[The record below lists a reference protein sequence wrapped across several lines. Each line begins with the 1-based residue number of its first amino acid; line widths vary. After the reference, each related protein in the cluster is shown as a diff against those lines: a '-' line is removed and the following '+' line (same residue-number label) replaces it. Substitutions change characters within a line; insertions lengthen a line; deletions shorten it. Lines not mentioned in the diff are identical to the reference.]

1 MVGYW
6 KRKQGNDPHRVS
18 SIWSSSDFTYLWSA
32 YVISQLGTQVSFI
45 ALPLI
50 ATITLAATPF
60 EVSVLSSLG
69 WLPIAL
75 ISLPAGAW
83 IDRLRRRP
91 ILIVADVSSAISLL
105 LIPIAYLF
113 DGLTIWILYA
123 VALLSGA
130 FSVIFDIAHGTY
142 VRTVVD
148 RQHLVA
154 GNSAL
159 EVGRSMTRIAGPTL
173 AGAAIQL
180 LTAPVAIVLDSLS
193 FLMSAVL
200 LFRIRQPEPRLGAV
214 SSSEGHAP
222 RIRQDIVAGLR
233 YVRRHRLLAPLAGS
247 AALTNLGL
255 SIVEGILIVYMAREL
270 DLSAGQIGLTFT
282 IANLGLLFGASAST
296 RIVGRFGPG
305 RTLVGAAGF
314 QALSLLL
321 VPMAAVAPL
330 LVLAAGQMLRT
341 FGVVVF
347 NVNARSVRQAIVP
360 DRMLGR
366 TNATLQFISWG
377 TIPAGNIAGGAIA
390 TWMGVEAA
398 LWVGVGFAIT
408 GALAIG
414 MSQVRDLQELPVME
428 DHP

>member
-1 MVGYW
+1 MLRLRR
-6 KRKQGNDPHRVS
+6 RKQRNGPHPGS
-18 SIWSSSDFTYLWSA
+18 SVWSSPDFAYLWSA
-32 YVISQLGTQVSFI
+32 YVVSQLGTQISFI

-50 ATITLAATPF
+50 ATITLEVSPF
-60 EVSVLSSLG
+60 EVSVLISLG

-91 ILIVADVSSAISLL
+91 ILIAADVSSAISLL

-113 DGLTIWILYA
+113 DGLAIWLLYA
-123 VALLSGA
+123 VALLSGV

-142 VRTVVD
+142 ARTVMD
-148 RQHLVA
+148 RKHLVA

-173 AGAAIQL
+173 AGGAIEV
-180 LTAPVAIVLDSLS
+180 LTAPVAIVLDSVS
-193 FLMSAVL
+193 FLTSAVL
-200 LFRIRQPEPRLGAV
+200 LFRIKRPESRPGAV
-214 SSSEGHAP
+214 SSTQGPAP
-222 RIRQDIVAGLR
+222 RIREDIVEGLR
-233 YVRRHRLLAPLAGS
+233 YVWRHRLLAPVAGS

-255 SIVEGILIVYMAREL
+255 SIVEGILIVYMVREL
-270 DLSAGQIGLTFT
+270 ELAAGQIGVTFA
-282 IANLGLLFGASAST
+282 IANLGLLLGASVST

-305 RTLVGAAGF
+305 RTLVGAASF
-314 QALSLLL
+314 QAVGLLL

-330 LVLAAGQMLRT
+330 LVLATGQILRA

-347 NVNARSVRQAIVP
+347 NVNARSLRQAIVP
-360 DRMLGR
+360 DRLLGR

-377 TIPAGNIAGGAIA
+377 TIPVGNIAGGVIA
-390 TWMGVEAA
+390 TWTGVEVA
-398 LWVGVGFAIT
+398 LWIGVGFAIT

-414 MSQVRDLQELPVME
+414 MSRVRNLQELPVME
-428 DHP
+428 CHS